1 MKFKSVLFASAILMA
16 ASSLTPAAAD
26 DPTRHNT
33 AGHKRCRN
41 SALHG
46 SGYQLIYPDYKTGY
60 GALLAAR

>member
-1 MKFKSVLFASAILMA
+1 MGLEDLVAGQ
-16 ASSLTPAAAD
+16 PAAAD

-41 SALHG
+41 RALQD